1 MLWWLAACMSDRRSI
16 APPLPDPGRQAV
28 LRLALATDS
37 DDPSGLGEHMITLAR
52 ALDGTR
58 VAMAE
63 GASPLTWSVTL
74 VATSEKAMPLLQ
86 KAARLGLAVK
96 QADRQEALAA
106 WLRQAGVDLLH
117 VHAGIGWEGHGL
129 TQAGADCAIPTIR
142 TEHLPYL
149 LTDPDQR
156 QAFEQ
161 HSAAVARHITVSEA
175 SARSYETA
183 GLERAKCAVVRNGVF
198 PLEHTGDP
206 AVLRQS
212 LSLGKRPVLLT
223 VARFTPQKDHETLIG
238 AMPAVLAAHPDAVL
252 LLVGS
257 GDKQAA
263 AEQQVARLGLN
274 RAIRFLGHRA
284 DIAALMAAADLF
296 VLPSRFEGLPLAV
309 LEAMSLGLPV
319 AATRIGGTLEAL
331 GDQHALYCP
340 PGDPQALAA
349 LLTRALGDPQM
360 RSAAGKAGHARFLHQ
375 FSAERMAAETAALYR
390 QVLAQS
396 QPGSNSV
403 THKDPSMQKLRI
415 GFIGAGGIANRH
427 LDILA
432 GFEDVALVAFSDPDM
447 GRAEAAAMRFGAKA
461 FSDHRAMLDAVPLD
475 AVYVCIPPFAHGAPE
490 HDLIARS
497 IPFFVE
503 KPVSLDLA
511 TAEGIAAAI
520 AEKNLVTAV
529 GYHWR
534 YLDIVDEAR
543 SLLAE
548 NPAQLLSGYWLD
560 STPPPQW
567 WWKEDQSGG
576 QMVEQTTHLLDL
588 ARFLVGEVTD
598 VYGQAGHKD
607 RPEFPGLDV
616 PTVTTAS
623 LTFDSG
629 VIANIAST
637 CLLGWNH
644 RVGLH
649 IFADR
654 LAIELTDRD
663 IMVDVGR
670 GRPVRGADG
679 DPVWRE
685 DRDFIDAVRGGEN
698 RIRCPYHDA
707 LATHRLA
714 LAVVASARS
723 GQPVHLENPGIE
735 RPALAPL
742 MPQPRPEAPPQGMP
756 PGHRKV
762 RSLGV
767 EAPGRAYFFEYE
779 EGPPADGH
787 VRLDTLYTG
796 LSAGTELTFL
806 KNTNPYFRSR
816 FDGGRGVFIDNEPDL
831 HYPVPFLG
839 YMEVGRVSE
848 SRAHGFAAGEIV
860 ATTFGHKTGHTAD
873 PFHDV
878 LIALPDA
885 IDPVLGVL
893 VAQMGPIA
901 ANGILHADAQAFGAH
916 VPALGAGVRDRPVIV
931 IGAGTV
937 GLMTA
942 LFAKSLGASEVVITD
957 PSEFRRSKAE
967 ALGFSAMTEEQ
978 AWQHAKARWH
988 DGAMGRGADLV
999 FQTRAHAGSLH
1010 TALKALRPQGT
1021 VIDLAFYQ
1029 GGADALRLGEEFHH
1043 NGLSIRC
1050 AQINRV
1056 PRGLGPLWD
1065 RRRLAQATVTLL
1077 KSHGA
1082 AIREHM
1088 ITHIIPIDEAPR
1100 FLSHLVEERPDF
1112 LQVVFQVGE

>member
-1 MLWWLAACMSDRRSI
+1 MSGVTDKPRI
-16 APPLPDPGRQAV
+16 V
-28 LRLALATDS
+28 LATDS
-37 DDPSGLGEHMITLAR
+37 LNPSGMGEHMLALGRGLVDGWDVTLA
-52 ALDGTR
+52 
-58 VAMAE
+58 
-63 GASPLTWSVTL
+63 VTPEDR
-74 VATSEKAMPLLQ
+74 TSLLPR
-86 KAARLGLAVK
+86 AARHGLGIKLVD
-96 QADRQEALAA
+96 QPGDLGH
-106 WLRQAGVDLLH
+106 WLSRASVDLLH
-117 VHAGIGWEGHGL
+117 IHAGIGWEGHDIAA
-129 TQAGADCAIPTIR
+129 AGAASGIPVIR

-149 LTDPDQR
+149 LTDPDQ
-156 QAFEQ
+156 QAHYRRETQ
-161 HSAAVARHITVSEA
+161 ALSHHIVVSEA
-175 SARSYETA
+175 SRKTYEA
-183 GLERAKCAVVRNGVF
+183 HIAPERLTMIRNGIF
-198 PLEHTGDP
+198 PLAPTGT
-206 AVLRQS
+206 S
-212 LSLGKRPVLLT
+212 LKQALGLDGKIVLLT
-223 VARFTPQKDHETLIG
+223 VARFTPQKDHATLLRALPGI
-238 AMPAVLAAHPDAVL
+238 LSAHPDVVL

-257 GDKQAA
+257 GE
-263 AEQQVARLGLN
+263 EQSRIEALVDALGLGDHV
-274 RAIRFLGHRA
+274 RFLGHRA
-284 DIAALMAAADLF
+284 DVADLMAIADLF
-296 VLPSRFEGLPLAV
+296 VLPSLFEGLPLAV
-309 LEAMSLGLPV
+309 LEAMSLGVPV
-319 AATRIGGTLEAL
+319 VATRIGGTIEAVGDHHAFFAEPGSPASLSAVIGEAL
-331 GDQHALYCP
+331 SEP
-340 PGDPQALAA
+340 TRRQAAS
-349 LLTRALGDPQM
+349 Q
-360 RSAAGKAGHARFLHQ
+360 AGRERFEQ
-375 FSAERMAAETAALYR
+375 EFSAERMAAQTGALYDR
-390 QVLAQS
+390 VLKGPVQR
-396 QPGSNSV
+396 
-403 THKDPSMQKLRI
+403 MQKDDHMQKTRLA
-415 GFIGAGGIANRH
+415 FIGAGGIAQRH

-432 GFEDVALVAFSDPDM
+432 GFDDVELVGFADLDL
-447 GRAEAAAMRFGAKA
+447 GRADQAATRFGARS
-461 FSDHRAMLDAVPLD
+461 FQNHRDMLDAVKPD
-475 AVYVCIPPFAHGAPE
+475 AVYVCIPPFAHGEPE
-490 HDLIARS
+490 RDLIARN

-511 TAEGIAAAI
+511 TAEEISAAVEAKGLI
-520 AEKNLVTAV
+520 TGV

-543 SLLAE
+543 SLLAD

-567 WWKEDQSGG
+567 WWKEGQSGG
-576 QMVEQTTHLLDL
+576 QMIEQTTHLVDL

-598 VYGQAGHKD
+598 VYGRVSHKD

-623 LTFDSG
+623 LTFETG
-629 VIANIAST
+629 IVANLAST

-698 RIRCPYHDA
+698 RIRCPYSEA

-714 LAVVASARS
+714 LAIVSSARS
-723 GQPVHLENPGIE
+723 GEPVHLEAPMTTRRE
-735 RPALAPL
+735 LAPL
-742 MPQPRPEAPPQGMP
+742 QFQPRPEMPQGMP
-756 PGHRKV
+756 PGHRKI

-779 EGPPADGH
+779 EGPPADGQ

-816 FDGGRGVFIDNEPDL
+816 FDGGRGVFIENEPDL

-839 YMEVGRVSE
+839 YMEVARVSE
-848 SRAHGFAAGEIV
+848 SRASGFTSG
-860 ATTFGHKTGHTAD
+860 TTIASAYGHKSGHTAD
-873 PFHDV
+873 PYHDV
-878 LIALPDA
+878 LIPLPEG
-885 IDPVLGVL
+885 IDPMLGIFVG
-893 VAQMGPIA
+893 QMGPIA
-901 ANGILHADAQAFGAH
+901 ANGILHADAEAFGAH
-916 VPALGAGVRDRPVIV
+916 VPALGAGVNGRPILV

-942 LFAKSLGASEVVITD
+942 LFARAYGASEVIITD
-957 PSEFRRSKAE
+957 PSEFRRKKAE
-967 ALGFSAMTEEQ
+967 ALGLTAMPEEQ

-988 DGAMGRGADLV
+988 DSAMGRGADLV

-1029 GGADALRLGEEFHH
+1029 GGADHLRLGEEFHH
-1043 NGLSIRC
+1043 NGLNIRC

-1056 PRGLGPLWD
+1056 PRGLAPLWD
-1065 RRRLAQATVTLL
+1065 RRRLAQATVDLL
-1077 KSHGA
+1077 ARDGK

-1088 ITHIIPIDEAPR
+1088 ITHVVPMHEAPA
-1100 FLSHLVEERPDF
+1100 FLTDLVENRPEF